1 MKWLQI
7 TQDYWQT
14 WHDFEVQHGNEDTFK
29 EMLRIKRSVQVK
41 FNTDVSYITAQML
54 QTQEKSK
61 AAGGD
66 AMQTLDRMTT
76 GGPGEMAFV
85 KYVIFSTPMRV
96 L

>member
-1 MKWLQI
+1 M
-7 TQDYWQT
+7 
-14 WHDFEVQHGNEDTFK
+14 QHGNEDTFK

-41 FNTDVSYITAQML
+41 FNTDVSYITAHML

-76 GGPGEMAFV
+76 GGPGEMTFV
-85 KYVIFSTPMRV
+85 KYVFSPYWILMFNFEVAQLTRGE
-96 L
+96 

>member
-1 MKWLQI
+1 
-7 TQDYWQT
+7 
-14 WHDFEVQHGNEDTFK
+14 VQHGNEDTFK

-76 GGPGEMAFV
+76 GGPGEMTFV
-85 KYVIFSTPMRV
+85 KYVSLFTSMFILIFEIMQLARGE
-96 L
+96 